1 MYNRSSTRALDDLKE
16 LVHTLEKSQA
26 PQWYNRAPFHWIVS
40 PLIVISATTL
50 LVVLT
55 LFGIAAILL
64 TTIIMGVVFGLTMT
78 SYLID
83 SLLIRWRTGRW
94 MD

>member
-1 MYNRSSTRALDDLKE
+1 VNHSPVKRDLDDLQE
-16 LVHTLEKSQA
+16 LVQTLEKSKA
-26 PQWYNRAPFHWIVS
+26 PQWYNRSPFHWIVS
-40 PLIVISATTL
+40 PLIVLAATTL

-55 LFGIAAILL
+55 LFGVAAILL
-64 TTIIMGVVFGLTMT
+64 TTIIMGIIFGLTMT

-83 SLLIRWRTGRW
+83 QLLIRWRTGRW